1 MQGYRGE
8 ADECGCAQCRG
19 TDLPEWVRSL
29 ESPVGE
35 AV

>member
-19 TDLPEWVRSL
+19 TELPEWVRSL
-29 ESPVGE
+29 DEL
-35 AV
+35 